1 MLILAKSALA
11 LMVSFLITAIFGAI
25 LLPFLKKIKAK
36 QTISIFLSNIHKKKQ
51 GIPTMGGLIFII
63 PTIVS
68 TVILLLLN
76 KIQFSSNLFLIMF
89 IFLSYGL
96 LGFLDDFLKIKRK
109 NK

>member
-76 KIQFSSNLFLIMF
+76 KIQFSNNVYIF
-89 IFLSYGL
+89 ILWIIRF
-96 LGFLDDFLKIKRK
+96 FR
-109 NK
+109 